1 MYYPVLVSSAIL
13 FALIVVNL
21 HDKNNGT
28 ALIISL
34 ISIPILLFL
43 TYLCQSTHDIFAYIL
58 ILAPIFIIY
67 LGYTMSISE
76 PTVSVIPIIDLSGNI
91 APTPK
96 VQNVQNVQKVHDRIE
111 ATQGSVVCTK
121 CRQIACVC
129 PNKV

>member
-34 ISIPILLFL
+34 LAIPTLLFL
-43 TYLCQSTHDIFAYIL
+43 TYLCQSDHQLFAYIL
-58 ILAPIFIIY
+58 ILAPIFVLY
-67 LGYTMSISE
+67 LGYSMSI
-76 PTVSVIPIIDLSGNI
+76 PKIVVVPPITDVSGNVVI
-91 APTPK
+91 SHQPL
-96 VQNVQNVQKVHDRIE
+96 VHDRIE

-121 CRQIACVC
+121 CRKMACVC
-129 PNKV
+129 PRK